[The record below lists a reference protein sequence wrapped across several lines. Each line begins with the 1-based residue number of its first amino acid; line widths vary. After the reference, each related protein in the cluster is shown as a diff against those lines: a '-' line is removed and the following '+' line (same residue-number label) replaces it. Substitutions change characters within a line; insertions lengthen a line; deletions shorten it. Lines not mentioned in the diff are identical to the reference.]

1 MEYSG
6 FYDGDTLYGQEEFNR
21 YFDNLYESGV
31 SLDDSGNMTL
41 GVTGGPGS
49 VQIGTGFAIVKG
61 FYYYNDSAKSLT
73 VTPDAQ
79 YSRIDRVVL
88 RANLLTGPI
97 SAILK
102 QGTPGSSPQPPAL
115 QRDSSVWEISLA
127 RITVTP
133 AGAITVA
140 DERFDQ
146 SVCGAVRPKNL
157 TEYNDMIAEFQRQWE
172 EWFAS
177 QQGTGWRNIYVQAS
191 EPEGEV
197 NGSIWIDT

>member
-6 FYDGDTLYGQEEFNR
+6 FYNGDTLYGQEEFNR

-31 SLDDSGNMTL
+31 SIDESGSMTL
-41 GVTGGPGS
+41 DVTSASGA

-79 YSRIDRVVL
+79 YSRVDRVVL
-88 RANLLTGPI
+88 QANLATGPI
-97 SAILK
+97 SIILK
-102 QGTPGSSPQPPAL
+102 QGSAGSSPQPPDL
-115 QRDSSVWEISLA
+115 RRDTSIWEISLA
-127 RITVTP
+127 RVTVTP
-133 AGAITVA
+133 AGTLTIA

-146 SVCGAVRPKNL
+146 AVCGAIRPKNL
-157 TEYNDMIAEFQRQWE
+157 TEYNDMVAEFERQWE
-172 EWFAS
+172 EWFAR

-191 EPEGEV
+191 EPEDEV
-197 NGSIWIDT
+197 SGSIWIDT

>member
-6 FYDGDTLYGQEEFNR
+6 FYDGDALYGQEEFNR

-31 SLDDSGNMTL
+31 SLDDAGNMTL
-41 GVTGGPGS
+41 GVTGGSGS

-133 AGAITVA
+133 ARAITVA
-140 DERFDQ
+140 EERFDQ
-146 SVCGAVRPKNL
+146 SV
-157 TEYNDMIAEFQRQWE
+157 
-172 EWFAS
+172 
-177 QQGTGWRNIYVQAS
+177 
-191 EPEGEV
+191 
-197 NGSIWIDT
+197 

>member
-6 FYDGDTLYGQEEFNR
+6 FYNGDTLYGQEEFNR

-31 SLDDSGNMTL
+31 SIDESGSMTL
-41 GVTGGPGS
+41 DVTSVSGA

-61 FYYYNDSAKSLT
+61 FYYYSDSVKSLT
-73 VTPDAQ
+73 ITPDAQ

-88 RANLLTGPI
+88 QANLATGPI
-97 SAILK
+97 TAILK
-102 QGTPGSSPQPPAL
+102 QGTPASNPQPPTL
-115 QRDSSVWEISLA
+115 RRDGSVWEISLA

-133 AGAITVA
+133 AGALTIS

-146 SVCGAVRPKNL
+146 VVCGAIRPKNL
-157 TEYNDMIAEFQRQWE
+157 TEYNDMITEFQRRWE

-177 QQGTGWRNIYVQAS
+177 QQGTGWRNIYVQANT
-191 EPEGEV
+191 PEGAV
-197 NGSIWIDT
+197 DGNIWIDT